1 VPEHLYRAELKYAHP
16 AGWFVAPSVEW
27 SPTDVLI
34 DYANTRSA
42 TDGTP
47 LTAPDYAILSFNA
60 GWSLRGGVSLFLDAR
75 NLTDERYVSTVNAV
89 TDATKVATA
98 VFVPGEGRSA
108 YVGLRYAF

>member
-1 VPEHLYRAELKYAHP
+1 
-16 AGWFVAPSVEW
+16 
-27 SPTDVLI
+27 
-34 DYANTRSA
+34 
-42 TDGTP
+42 
-47 LTAPDYAILSFNA
+47 
-60 GWSLRGGVSLFLDAR
+60 LDAR